1 MLLEE
6 LFRENGYLVE
16 NLDPELMEQVKDK
29 YPHLLKKPEYYE
41 EEEEDEDEDEE

>member
-29 YPHLLKKPEYYE
+29 YPHLLEESYNVE
-41 EEEEDEDEDEE
+41 EEEKDKIVNS